1 MENLQSSSRSENSEL
16 SQEINIDQIN
26 IQAENLKNLSENQS
40 PRIVHQSSNTLEYS
54 NILDKM
60 KGDKKQ
66 KKRLE
71 EIISYMKVQ
80 KQPFHESELSKIF
93 DRLDV
98 DKDNSITTDEIKRFL
113 NSLRSPIN
121 DFYIEKIIREFDSDR
136 DGDIQKKEFLNK
148 MKKQANKGKNS
159 DLTELLE
166 IFKLFDANHDEKI
179 CYQDMQNVLKALGEN
194 FDGETCKE
202 MMKLLS
208 DGTGSINF
216 SEFFEL
222 VKDEGKK

>member
-26 IQAENLKNLSENQS
+26 IQAENSKNILENQS
-40 PRIVHQSSNTLEYS
+40 PKIIHQSSNTLEYS

-60 KGDKKQ
+60 KGDRKQ
-66 KKRLE
+66 RKRLE

-98 DKDNSITTDEIKRFL
+98 DKDNSISTDEIKRFL
-113 NSLRSPIN
+113 NSLRTPIN

-136 DGDIQKKEFLNK
+136 DGDIQKKEFLSK

-179 CYQDMQNVLKALGEN
+179 CYQDLQNILKALGEN

>member
-1 MENLQSSSRSENSEL
+1 MENLPSSPKSNNSDL
-16 SQEINIDQIN
+16 SKDINIEQIN
-26 IQAENLKNLSENQS
+26 IQTEYLKNSPEMQS
-40 PRIVHQSSNTLEYS
+40 PKINHQSSNTLEYS

-60 KGDKKQ
+60 KGDRDQ
-66 KKRLE
+66 RKRLE
-71 EIISYMKVQ
+71 EIISYLKVQ

-93 DRLDV
+93 DRLDI
-98 DKDNSITTDEIKRFL
+98 DKDNSISTDEIKRFL

-121 DFYIEKIIREFDSDR
+121 DFYIEKIVREFDSNH
-136 DGDIQKKEFLNK
+136 DGDIQKKEFLSK
-148 MKKQANKGKNS
+148 MKKQASKGKNS

-179 CYQDMQNVLKALGEN
+179 CHQDLQNILKALGEN

-208 DGTGSINF
+208 DGSGSINF